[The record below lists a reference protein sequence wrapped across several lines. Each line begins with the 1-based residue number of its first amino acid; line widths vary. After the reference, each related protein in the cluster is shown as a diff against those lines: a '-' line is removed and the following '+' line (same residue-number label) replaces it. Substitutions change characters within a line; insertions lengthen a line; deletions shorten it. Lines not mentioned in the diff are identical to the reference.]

1 MPFQLYVLVTWT
13 TFTRARLITEE
24 VAAFL
29 RRFLP
34 AEADRHG
41 AQIVELSVVADDVHA
56 LLRLPQVVNIPR
68 LLQGLKRASARVAN
82 RDGVARPATLRWAAG
97 YDLRSIGP
105 RHLQYAVRYLRA
117 QRARH
122 GEVVGGMG
130 KVRSER
136 PRERSVP

>member
-13 TFTRARLITEE
+13 TFARMPRITVE
-24 VAAFL
+24 VDAFL

-34 AEADRHG
+34 AEAERHG
-41 AQIVELSVVADDVHA
+41 ACIVELAVVPNHVHA

-68 LLQGLKRASARVAN
+68 LLQGLKGASARVAN
-82 RDGVARPATLRWAAG
+82 RDGVARREPLRWAQG

-105 RHLQYAVRYLRA
+105 RHLKDAVRYLRA

-122 GEVVGGMG
+122 G
-130 KVRSER
+130 
-136 PRERSVP
+136 SVP